1 MPAYVYVAAASI
13 VGSVILLLVS
23 VRGNVPDR
31 LARANLL
38 DGQAESTNLR
48 EIVLALPAQER
59 VVGPAVAGL
68 AAAARRITPRGVLD
82 DIDRRIQL
90 AGISERW
97 PMERVLAAK
106 LVLAALGASIGLI
119 RVLSDPSA
127 ASVLLMIAATIGGF
141 LAPEILLSRR
151 SRERQ
156 AVIQRELPDVLD
168 QVTICVE
175 AGLGFEAALDRAARS
190 GRGALADELA
200 RTLQDIRLGM
210 SRQVALG
217 KLLERTDVADLR
229 HFVVAIGQAERH
241 GLPIA
246 KVLRVQSQ
254 ELRQKRRQRAE
265 EKAMKLPV
273 KLLFPLMFCIMPAL
287 FIVLIGPA
295 VIRIGNA
302 NLFGQ

>member
-13 VGSVILLLVS
+13 VGSVILLFVS
-23 VRGNVPDR
+23 LRGNVPNR

-48 EIVLALPAQER
+48 EIVLARPAQER

-82 DIDRRIQL
+82 EIDRRIQL

-106 LVLAALGASIGLI
+106 LILATLGASIGLI

-127 ASVLLMIAATIGGF
+127 ASVFLMIAATIAGF
-141 LAPEILLSRR
+141 LAPEVVLSRR

-156 AVIQRELPDVLD
+156 EVIQRELPDVLD

-190 GRGALADELA
+190 GRGALAEELA

-241 GLPIA
+241 GLAIA